1 MNKFE
6 AKDAEYKSIPKTA
19 SPKSPNEPSE
29 YEDHS
34 YNHRELK
41 PDGTTIYYYDNGVKA
56 IHHPKKTSSTYHR
69 TAVQHHEKK
78 IDEAVNNEDKK
89 RALSHIKARVGHL
102 LAMKKKASKDD
113 TKSSDVEKLYKDFGG
128 ADSGA
133 GNIVAVASD
142 PGIFT
147 NTYSGTNKKKAKKSE
162 KSEIEENKKNKK
174 KASGPDK
181 LDKWLKDTE
190 EKSLNL
196 FSFKKT
202 DKKKFP
208 LGRTGGLTPDN
219 SIKTPLEERDMEEW
233 MEARQENAENRA
245 FGISKTKQL
254 GDYVVDLLNDVRKE
268 LSKEDEKISEL
279 DIDDDLE
286 LAYRQFEIEHN
297 QQFEILQHMAMK
309 DFKSNPSRW
318 GINFQSSEPVEK
330 METDW
335 SKDKKDG
342 KLTNMPFLGMYKK
355 SVEGRRENPPPQV
368 EKQYGA
374 KRSPNPDKNGYRN
387 PPNRRI
393 PDPEE

>member
-1 MNKFE
+1 MAKKFK
-6 AKDAEYKSIPKTA
+6 AKDSKYSKIPTSA
-19 SPKSPNEPSE
+19 NPKSPNEPGE
-29 YEDHS
+29 YQDHS
-34 YNHRELK
+34 YSNRELR
-41 PDGTTIYYYDNGVKA
+41 PDGSTVYYYDNGVKA
-56 IHHPKKTSSTYHR
+56 IHHPKKTGSTYHR
-69 TAVQHHEKK
+69 RAADHHSKQSNRAADSKKTAE
-78 IDEAVNNEDKK
+78 
-89 RALSHIKARVGHL
+89 ALSHLKARMGHL
-102 LAMKKKASKDD
+102 LAAKEKEEGKSK
-113 TKSSDVEKLYKDFGG
+113 VEKLYKDFGG

-133 GNIVAVASD
+133 GDVVAVASD

-147 NTYSGTNKKKAKKSE
+147 ETYSGTDKKKSKKNKKDE
-162 KSEIEENKKNKK
+162 VEENKKNKK

-190 EKSLNL
+190 EKSLEL

-233 MEARQENAENRA
+233 MEARQKNAEDRA
-245 FGISKTKQL
+245 WGLKLSKTRQL
-254 GDYVVDLLNDVRKE
+254 GSYVADLINGVHKE
-268 LSKEDEKISEL
+268 LK
-279 DIDDDLE
+279 DDRNYNRPE
-286 LAYRQFEIEHN
+286 GTTPEEEIEMR
-297 QQFEILQHMAMK
+297 L
-309 DFKSNPSRW
+309 R
-318 GINFQSSEPVEK
+318 SEQEDYEENRRLGLIPDEDMEK
-330 METDW
+330 METGW
-335 SKDKKDG
+335 SKNKKDG

>member
-1 MNKFE
+1 MAKKFK
-6 AKDAEYKSIPKTA
+6 AKDSKYSKIPTSA
-19 SPKSPNEPSE
+19 NPKSPNEPGE
-29 YEDHS
+29 YQDHS
-34 YNHRELK
+34 YSNRELR
-41 PDGTTIYYYDNGVKA
+41 PDGSTVYYYDNGVKA
-56 IHHPKKTSSTYHR
+56 IHHPKKTGSTYHR
-69 TAVQHHEKK
+69 RAADHHSKQSNKAADSKKTAE
-78 IDEAVNNEDKK
+78 
-89 RALSHIKARVGHL
+89 ALSHLKARMGHL
-102 LAMKKKASKDD
+102 LAAKKKEEGKSK
-113 TKSSDVEKLYKDFGG
+113 VEKLYKDFGG

-133 GNIVAVASD
+133 GDVVAVASD

-147 NTYSGTNKKKAKKSE
+147 ETYSGTDKKKSKKNKKDE
-162 KSEIEENKKNKK
+162 VEENKKNKK

-190 EKSLNL
+190 EKSLEL

-233 MEARQENAENRA
+233 MEARQKNAEDRA
-245 FGISKTKQL
+245 WGLKLSKTRQL
-254 GDYVVDLLNDVRKE
+254 GSYVADLINGVHKE
-268 LSKEDEKISEL
+268 LSKEDVDRTSERPSPEEELALLQDAQENL
-279 DIDDDLE
+279 DRKLGYVPPDLE
-286 LAYRQFEIEHN
+286 SDNEN
-297 QQFEILQHMAMK
+297 
-309 DFKSNPSRW
+309 
-318 GINFQSSEPVEK
+318 VEK